1 LGSLVLLP
9 KIIVRPLVELWLATN
24 PDSWRR
30 QVVAGDSPHVH
41 GPGIT
46 LDRILLTGDGVATGR
61 GVRTHDLGLPGHLA
75 RQLSA
80 LTGHATDIDVVVDQ
94 EMTVLSCEAAIDG
107 VDLSRYDVIVLSL
120 GHNEALALMSV
131 RKWESGLRTLLAEV
145 AECASSAAS
154 VFLLS
159 VPSFGP
165 RTHLPPALA
174 AVVDRHAEALNA
186 VTSTVI
192 AGIPQ
197 VTLIP
202 VSAANEFERET
213 VTLYRRWAGGIAAR
227 ISEELT
233 LHRVLASAF
242 AEPTVEAGTKHV
254 L

>member
-1 LGSLVLLP
+1 MLLP
-9 KIIVRPLVELWLATN
+9 KLVVRPLVELWLSTN

-46 LDRILLTGDGVATGR
+46 LDRVLLAGDGVATGR
-61 GVRTHDLGLPGHLA
+61 GVLTHDLGLPGHLA

-94 EMTVLSCEAAIDG
+94 EMTVLSCEAAIAG
-107 VDLSRYDVIVLSL
+107 VDLSRYDVVVLSL

-131 RKWESGLRTLLAEV
+131 KKWESGLRTLLAEV
-145 AECASSAAS
+145 AECASGSAR
-154 VFLLS
+154 VFLFS

-174 AVVDRHAEALNA
+174 AVVDRHAEALNRA
-186 VTSTVI
+186 TRTVI
-192 AGIPQ
+192 AAFPQ
-197 VTLIP
+197 VSLIP

-213 VTLYRRWAGGIAAR
+213 ATLYRRWAGSIAAQ
-227 ISEELT
+227 ISEDLSLNRIPADALT
-233 LHRVLASAF
+233 EQAAEAETERAF
-242 AEPTVEAGTKHV
+242 
-254 L
+254 